1 MALFGFGGAPKPR
14 LRKID
19 LSNDTEILVSELYDQ
34 SRNDVRLM
42 LMYKK
47 YEVAAR
53 IGDWELMNKLNSQ
66 FKQLQ
71 ATDPRNIWEMAEV

>member
-1 MALFGFGGAPKPR
+1 
-14 LRKID
+14 
-19 LSNDTEILVSELYDQ
+19 
-34 SRNDVRLM
+34 
-42 LMYKK
+42 MYKK